1 MLLGGEVYVVDS
13 ENAREFSVVLIVVSS
28 VTDGPVESLV
38 NRAMQLERCNLRGN
52 KNISGECYNQV
63 PIHLSRRNGSTESM
77 EDFSV
82 LKDGADDERK
92 RRKGDNI
99 FFFVNNK

>member
-1 MLLGGEVYVVDS
+1 MLQSSSDT
-13 ENAREFSVVLIVVSS
+13 LIKA
-28 VTDGPVESLV
+28 EWKYW
-38 NRAMQLERCNLRGN
+38 EYC
-52 KNISGECYNQV
+52 
-63 PIHLSRRNGSTESM
+63 M